1 MLGSLTPLL
10 ASLVEKRLPT
20 NRPAVGIRRTAASDG
35 LDGGAHWR
43 CNSDRV
49 GVISGTALDAIPGR
63 EERVEALN
71 QVRVASEEF

>member
-1 MLGSLTPLL
+1 MLRSLAPLL
-10 ASLVEKRLPT
+10 ASLIEKGLST
-20 NRPAVGIRRTAASDG
+20 DRPAVGIRRTAASDG
-35 LDGGAHWR
+35 LDGGAHGR

-49 GVISGTALDAIPGR
+49 GVIAGTALDAIPGR